1 MISEFYQLRRT
12 AIKDIAAYLGFL
24 VGFIGSA
31 PFAWGLLAVQLDA
44 GRFARGLW
52 YFFGIVTTA
61 GIFAGIAGLGVGT
74 AAGLVWEQIHRYRRS
89 GRAPVAAGR
98 ARETQAQTAESGN
111 VLGHGPRLQLVTV
124 DPPKLPN
131 LVGRVVAA
139 VRFAP
144 STVEF
149 DFGGMCIAV
158 TDGVAVMCGASRL
171 MYPASG
177 SCDAL
182 CNSIGA
188 RVVNVRSAGGDRFE
202 VELDNGCAL
211 IFPRQMRA
219 SEQMQQPQRSPSFT
233 DSHQA
238 GT

>member
-52 YFFGIVTTA
+52 YFVGIVTTA
-61 GIFAGIAGLGVGT
+61 GIFAGIAGLGVGI
-74 AAGLVWEQIHRYRRS
+74 AAGLLWEQIHRYRRS
-89 GRAPVAAGR
+89 RRAPAAPLS
-98 ARETQAQTAESGN
+98 AQQNLAAPAESGN
-111 VLGHGPRLQLVTV
+111 VAVGGPRLQLVTV

-131 LVGRVVAA
+131 LVGRIVAS

-144 STVEF
+144 STVEL
-149 DFGGMCIAV
+149 DFGGMRVAVADAV
-158 TDGVAVMCGASRL
+158 TVVCGASRL
-171 MYPASG
+171 TYPASG
-177 SCDAL
+177 SRDAI

-188 RVVNVRSAGGDRFE
+188 RVVNVRTAGGDRFE

-211 IFPRQMRA
+211 SFPRQVLA
-219 SEQMQQPQRSPSFT
+219 SEQVQQPQGSPPSFGSQQT
-233 DSHQA
+233 A
-238 GT
+238 T